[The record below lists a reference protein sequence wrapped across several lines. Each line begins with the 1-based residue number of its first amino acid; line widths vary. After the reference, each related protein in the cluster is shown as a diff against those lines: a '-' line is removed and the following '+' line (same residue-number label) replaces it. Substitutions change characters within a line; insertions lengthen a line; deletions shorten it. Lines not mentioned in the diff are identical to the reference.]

1 MRIIRNWFLSLAW
14 ALFLLHSWVPHHHH
28 DEDNQA
34 VCVEEEQTEDL
45 LDLLSFMFHEDL
57 GEHHLEHV
65 SLEQVDVP
73 VFFSGAA
80 ETTLPTGICSVIVL
94 LDGHSEEN
102 FSSQDIAAAS
112 MRGPPQLN
120 A

>member
-28 DEDNQA
+28 DADNQA
-34 VCVEEEQTEDL
+34 VCVEGEESEDIL
-45 LDLLSFMFHEDL
+45 GLLSFIFHEDL

-65 SLEQVDVP
+65 SVDQVRIP
-73 VFFSGAA
+73 VFFSGAV
-80 ETTLPTGICSVIVL
+80 EISVPSDIRSVIVL
-94 LDGHSEEN
+94 LDGHTEEN
-102 FSSQDIAAAS
+102 FSSQDIATAS